1 MSDFNFTRRGFIRAG
16 AVGGIS
22 LYLAP
27 LALDA
32 GKSQAAIPELVGRD
46 ATGALKPRFRT
57 DGIAKVTGSKI
68 YGRDL
73 RAVDME
79 GWPDDQGYAY
89 IVRATRVNQVF
100 TGIDL
105 SSLSE
110 SAQPDKVITS
120 ADLQRDGVQL
130 PPFYGENMLLGEGSV
145 AQYYGHA
152 VAVLLYGDFP
162 SFKAAKQAM
171 EFSDSVLK
179 YGDTVNPADNVR
191 DPYASWRIIRVE
203 GAKPGD
209 PDIHSPLHDGVFFPT
224 YKAHK
229 AFWPQKTD
237 QGGSVS
243 ERGMYHA
250 QQIASDIEKSGWYV
264 QEKEYRTQIIE
275 PMMLEAEAANGWF
288 DRESRALHMVI
299 TSQSPGDFLRMAS
312 EMLSK
317 GAFSSKIKHLVV
329 HSAFVGGGFG
339 AKDHSIFP
347 YYGMLAAIYAG
358 GPMRLANDRF
368 QQFQNGLKRHPFVM
382 RNRIAIDRNS
392 LKLQAM
398 TADMDLD
405 GGGRSN
411 FSPSVSMVGASA
423 AQGIY
428 YLPRNDLAA
437 VAYPSANPTSGS
449 MRGYG
454 TLQTMSATESMMN
467 EAAEDLG
474 VDPIELRK
482 INAMVT
488 GQRNSQG
495 AIPVGEI
502 RYGELLDLAGKHE
515 IWLNRDSKKKAFEAN
530 NPGKRYGVG
539 FGIVTKDYGTGAA
552 APNAALRL
560 LEDGKL
566 ELVVEY
572 IEMGTGSQTGQA
584 VAIAEYL
591 GGMADNVVLGETRLW
606 SALQQFDTDDPY
618 LISQERQDEMAA
630 DPRWTPVKEMA
641 SSASM
646 SSFFQTHATQA
657 AARIIYRHGVWPAA
671 VEIWGQEHSNA
682 GRVAPNQLDPD
693 DGEWSKAGLSA
704 GGFPPLDL
712 PRLARK
718 CHEMGLVTGAMV
730 HAFNRWAWAEADF
743 VVLGKA
749 ETLPIDALAVQYG
762 TGADADRRGLMT
774 SEGYHLLDRSNM
786 QYPATG
792 MNNAMVTYYTPCATL
807 AEIAISESD
816 GSVEILRTHTW
827 LEAGRVLVKELVEGQ
842 IQGGLAM
849 GIGHALYEYIP
860 PLDKGAGNG
869 TWNLGSYK
877 VPMAQH
883 VGVWHSEST
892 ILPPLTDSDPA
903 KGCAEVVMIPIVA
916 ALVEA
921 VYQATGTRFYEL
933 PMSAERIKGALS

>member
-1 MSDFNFTRRGFIRAG
+1 MTDFCYSRRGFIKAG
-16 AVGGIS
+16 VVGGIT
-22 LYLAP
+22 LYFAP
-27 LALDA
+27 LALGASDA
-32 GKSQAAIPELVGRD
+32 RASIPEPVGRD
-46 ATGALKPRFRT
+46 ETGNVTPRFRT
-57 DGIAKVTGSKI
+57 DGIAKVTGRKI

-73 RAVDME
+73 RAADME
-79 GWPDDQGYAY
+79 GWPDNQGYAY
-89 IVRATRVNQVF
+89 VVRATRVDQIY

-105 SSLSE
+105 ASLPE
-110 SAQPDKVITS
+110 NAKPYKVITA
-120 ADLQRDGVQL
+120 ADLKRDGVNL
-130 PPFYGENMLLGEGSV
+130 PPFYGEHMLVSEGSA

-152 VAVLLYGDFP
+152 VAVLLYEDFL
-162 SFKAAKQAM
+162 SFKAAKSAL
-171 EFSDSVLK
+171 EFSDKVLK
-179 YGDTVNPADNVR
+179 YGKAVDPAENAR

-209 PDIHSPLHDGVFFPT
+209 PDIHSPMHDGVFFPT
-224 YKAHK
+224 YKAHE
-229 AFWPQKTD
+229 AFWPQKID
-237 QGGSVS
+237 QAGSLS
-243 ERGMYHA
+243 ERGMYHS
-250 QQIASDIEKSGWYV
+250 QQIADEIKKSDWYV

-275 PMMLEAEAANGWF
+275 PLMLEAEAANGWF
-288 DRESRALHMVI
+288 DAKSKSLHMVI
-299 TSQSPGDFLRMAS
+299 TSQSPGDFMRMAS

-317 GAFSSKIKHLVV
+317 GGFSGKIKHIVV

-347 YYGMLAAIYAG
+347 YYGLLAAIYAR
-358 GPMRLANDRF
+358 GPVRLANDRF

-382 RNRIAIDRNS
+382 RNRIAIDRKS

-398 TADMDLD
+398 IADMELD

-428 YLPRNDLAA
+428 YLPRNDLSA
-437 VAYPSANPTSGS
+437 VAYPSTNPTSGS

-454 TLQTMSATESMMN
+454 TLQSMSATECMMN
-467 EAAEDLG
+467 EAAEDLD

-482 INAMVT
+482 VNAMVT
-488 GQRNSQG
+488 GQRNTQG

-515 IWLNRDSKKKAFEAN
+515 IWKNRDSKKKSFEAK

-560 LEDGKL
+560 SEDGRL
-566 ELVVEY
+566 ELVIEY

-584 VAIAEYL
+584 VAVADYL
-591 GGMADNVVLGETRLW
+591 GNMADSVVLGETRIW

-618 LISQERQDEMAA
+618 LISQARQDEMSA

-646 SSFFQTHATQA
+646 SSFFQTHATQT
-657 AARIIYRHGVWPAA
+657 AARVIYRHGVWPAA
-671 VEIWGQEHSNA
+671 VDIWTKEHSD
-682 GRVAPNQLDPD
+682 GKGVAPDQIDPA
-693 DGEWSKAGLSA
+693 DGEWSEAGLSA
-704 GGFPPLDL
+704 GGLPPLDL
-712 PRLARK
+712 PRLARR

-730 HAFNRWAWAEADF
+730 HGFNRWAWAEADF
-743 VVLGKA
+743 EVLGKA
-749 ETLPIDALAVQYG
+749 ETLAIDALAVQYG
-762 TGADADRRGLMT
+762 SGADATRRGLMK

-786 QYPATG
+786 KYPATE
-792 MNNAMVTYYTPCATL
+792 MNNAMVTYYAPCATL
-807 AEIAISESD
+807 AEIAVTEKD

-827 LEAGRVLVKELVEGQ
+827 LEAGRILVKELVEGQ

-860 PLDKGAGNG
+860 SGKDGAGSGN
-869 TWNLGSYK
+869 WNLGQYK
-877 VPMAQH
+877 VPMAGQ

-892 ILPPLTDSDPA
+892 ILPPLTESDPA
-903 KGCAEVVMIPIVA
+903 KGCAEVVLIPIVP

-921 VYQATGTRFYEL
+921 VYQATGTRFYDL
-933 PMSAERIKGALS
+933 PMSADKIKGALS

>member
-1 MSDFNFTRRGFIRAG
+1 MADFNYTRRGFIKAG
-16 AVGGIS
+16 AVGGIT
-22 LYLAP
+22 LYFAP

-32 GKSQAAIPELVGRD
+32 ATARAAVDARAVRD
-46 ATGALKPRFRT
+46 ATGALRPRFRT

-79 GWPDDQGYAY
+79 GWPDKQGYAFV
-89 IVRATRVNQVF
+89 VRSTQVDKVF

-105 SSLSE
+105 SSLPD
-110 SAQPDKVITS
+110 SAQPYKVITA
-120 ADLQRDGVQL
+120 ADLKRDGVAL
-130 PPFYGENMLLGEGSV
+130 PPFYGENMLLSEGSA

-152 VAVLLYGDFP
+152 VAVLLYDDFP
-162 SFKAAKQAM
+162 SFKAAKAAM
-171 EFSDSVLK
+171 EFSDKVLN
-179 YGDTVNPADNVR
+179 YGEAVDPKDNAR

-203 GAKPGD
+203 GANPGD
-209 PDIHSPLHDGVFFPT
+209 PDVHSPLHDGVFFPT

-250 QQIASDIEKSGWYV
+250 QQIASQIEQSDWYV

-288 DRESRALHMVI
+288 DPESKALHMVI

-317 GAFSSKIKHLVV
+317 GNFSGKIEHLIV

-347 YYGMLAAIYAG
+347 YYGLLAAIYAR
-358 GPMRLANDRF
+358 GPVRLANDRF
-368 QQFQNGLKRHPFVM
+368 QQFQSGLKRHPFVM
-382 RNRIAIDRNS
+382 RNRIAIDRKS

-454 TLQTMSATESMMN
+454 TLQTMSATECMMN

-482 INAMVT
+482 VNAMVT

-495 AIPVGEI
+495 AVPVGTI
-502 RYGELLDLAGKHE
+502 RYGDLLNLASKHD
-515 IWLNRDSKKKAFEAN
+515 IWVNRQIRKKSFEDA
-530 NPGKRYGVG
+530 NPGKRHGVG

-552 APNAALRL
+552 APNAALHL
-560 LEDGKL
+560 AEDGKL

-584 VAIAEYL
+584 VAVADFL
-591 GGMADNVVLGETRLW
+591 GGMADKVVLAETRLW

-618 LISQERQDEMAA
+618 LISQDRQDEMAA
-630 DPRWTPVKEMA
+630 NPRWTPVKEMA

-657 AARIIYRHGVWPAA
+657 AAGVIYRHGIWPAA
-671 VEIWGQEHSNA
+671 VEIWTKEHANR
-682 GRVAPNQLDPD
+682 GKMAPSKIDPA
-693 DGEWSKAGLSA
+693 DGEWSEAGLSA
-704 GGFPPLDL
+704 GGFPPLNL
-712 PRLARK
+712 PSLARK

-743 VVLGKA
+743 EVLGKT
-749 ETLPIDALAVQYG
+749 ETLPLDALAVQYG
-762 TGADADRRGLMT
+762 SGADANRRGLMT

-786 QYPATG
+786 QYPATK
-792 MNNAMVTYYTPCATL
+792 MNNAMVTYYAPCATL
-807 AEIAISESD
+807 AEIAVNEQD

-860 PLDKGAGNG
+860 PLAEGAGNG
-869 TWNLGSYK
+869 TWNLGAYQ
-877 VPMAQH
+877 VPMARH
-883 VGVWHSEST
+883 VGVWNSEST
-892 ILPPLTDSDPA
+892 ILPPITDTDPA
-903 KGCAEVVMIPIVA
+903 KGCAEVVMIPIVP

-933 PMSAERIKGALS
+933 PMSADKIKGALS